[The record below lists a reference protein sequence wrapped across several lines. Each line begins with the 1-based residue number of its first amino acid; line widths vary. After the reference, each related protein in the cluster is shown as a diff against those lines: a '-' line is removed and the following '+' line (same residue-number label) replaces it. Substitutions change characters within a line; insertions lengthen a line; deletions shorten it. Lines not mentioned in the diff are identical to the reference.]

1 MEELASGQK
10 IIPTTDN
17 DGATLDERLEELP
30 QAERLSGGHGKE
42 KAAVM
47 RRNVAGRKKPTRQ
60 GLRDSLL
67 KSLEESELQS
77 ILMGTSIT
85 EESVAPQPVTPASPS
100 TPQES
105 TSTPVARTHSSK
117 AKNAKG
123 SQPNDFTNDLF
134 KAMKQRESKSSTEQ
148 NPKVVRQSTE
158 VKPSTEQDTSPIEMA
173 DNIESPPVVDRTSKP
188 KSLKSPT
195 VEDSNKDLFN
205 LPIRRDRNRSTNQGS
220 KMIRQG
226 GKEPSIRQVEQA
238 ASGNKD
244 TSQTEIADNGE
255 SPPVVDRSSKP
266 KISLGVIPSPR
277 PVSSCTE
284 IATHGNN
291 SNTKHNT
298 AASKPS
304 LKPRVPPVTFHEA
317 AYPLEKP
324 AVHRNLN
331 NNSTRLANEAPSE
344 KASVSEPSPWS
355 VKLRKIALPSKQ
367 TADTEVGQI
376 ALPNKPK
383 LRPVSLTPDHL
394 HKQDNNTLV
403 TAHSPHLSSISSSS
417 EPKINQTIIGQNQW
431 PEEISAT
438 WAASP
443 SAEHMKRRQRH
454 LKPLVEN
461 SKPARDIIKPVE
473 KSLKMRRPVGDT
485 PKMRR
490 PVTIS
495 ETQPEWIKQAAEK
508 HKRASMVIEQADALA
523 NLSKGDNEPNS
534 IATSEPTADP
544 FVKLRCTTRSSR
556 SSSIE
561 SNSTS
566 NSEQNEAA
574 VPAWKLELNQQSR
587 LRRLDRNKKALS
599 AVEPAISS
607 FSLEKENWKEQP
619 VPSWRKKEPR
629 TFSKGSV
636 LDVKESSNAEP
647 EFIKLFNKR
656 QDRLK
661 KAGSLLLEAE

>member
-443 SAEHMKRRQRH
+443 SA
-454 LKPLVEN
+454 
-461 SKPARDIIKPVE
+461 
-473 KSLKMRRPVGDT
+473 
-485 PKMRR
+485 
-490 PVTIS
+490 
-495 ETQPEWIKQAAEK
+495 
-508 HKRASMVIEQADALA
+508 DALA